1 MFLGLKVFD
10 DDVESE
16 QRVWATAIASAAA
29 GGAIACLL
37 SRRTKSVQR
46 PAPATLTDG
55 ELRELASGVCL
66 RTSP

>member
-16 QRVWATAIASAAA
+16 QRVWATAIAAAA

-37 SRRTKSVQR
+37 SRRTKPVQR